1 MMTRKDSGYV
11 RKKNIGNRDD
21 PSSQGKGGSHKRH
34 RWAPLVDILEDDK
47 EYFIKAELA
56 EVKKEYVKGDGREG
70 QTRGHRVQSWL
81 NDTRRRPTMR
91 HRPHYL
97 DLSLLTLPNDPA
109 LTPAEPSRRRWW
121 LMMGLILL
129 AAFLIGLGVTG
140 SIRWH

>member
-1 MMTRKDSGYV
+1 M
-11 RKKNIGNRDD
+11 
-21 PSSQGKGGSHKRH
+21 
-34 RWAPLVDILEDDK
+34 DILEDDK